1 MKIPLRYKI
10 FTISPLFSSHFLPDT
25 VENTPRIPNI
35 YPSLPEISRSLS
47 LYLSF
52 FRPVFLSDGK
62 RRRGGGKTH
71 GKRGFYE
78 RDFDEINPENDESP
92 GQALFSSISLWGKG
106 GEFYGGLA
114 MERR

>member
-10 FTISPLFSSHFLPDT
+10 FTISPLFSSHFLPGT

-52 FRPVFLSDGK
+52 FRTEK
-62 RRRGGGKTH
+62 EEEEEEKTH